1 MVYDYWQ
8 VYDMSDNDSFSYVRF
23 MRDQILTHRAAH
35 SQHDLPPIIVA
46 ANKADLQ
53 ASSLSIGALKMTD
66 MKMQDMFV
74 VSE

>member
-53 ASSLSIGALKMTD
+53 ASSLSIGGAEND
-66 MKMQDMFV
+66 GHENAGHV
-74 VSE
+74 CGV